1 MSNRISTGVHL
12 AVAASLMLPIA
23 SNAAGAAESGVLD
36 EVVVTAQKRS
46 QNIQDVPIAVTAVDS
61 EAVLNAG
68 IVNIQDL
75 GQIVP
80 TLTVS
85 NAVGIGFSYLR
96 GIGTTAIGPGIEYP
110 VSMYMDGVYLAS
122 TTDRGGF
129 KPKKGSL
136 GEVLPESLRGVFG
149 AASAMTGD
157 GAFIIR
163 S

>member
-1 MSNRISTGVHL
+1 MNSRYNTHVRL
-12 AVAASLMLPIA
+12 AVAATLALPMITLA
-23 SNAAGAAESGVLD
+23 GEAADGAVLD

-96 GIGTTAIGPGIEYP
+96 GIGT
-110 VSMYMDGVYLAS
+110 DN
-122 TTDRGGF
+122 
-129 KPKKGSL
+129 
-136 GEVLPESLRGVFG
+136 
-149 AASAMTGD
+149 AASYLKLPNLRAVGGSWLTPADAVQSGD
-157 GAFIIR
+157 WARIEALARAAKGLR
-163 S
+163 